1 MKKLFMQF
9 FITFFTLLIL
19 IGGFVFIID
28 PFYHYHAPTA
38 GIAAYMSRQVYQ
50 TPGAALHFEYD
61 SAIVGSSMTEN
72 FRSSW
77 FEELNLHT
85 LKLSYSGA
93 RSLDIRGILDM
104 VYESGNE
111 IKYIFMDVND
121 YQLSTEPNQRYT
133 NPPEYLYNNV
143 WWQDAEYLWNNDVF
157 WMSAGRLAENITGN
171 QPDLDD
177 AYTWED
183 PELFGA
189 ERVKD
194 DCRSYIDE
202 LTQKRQDGSL
212 EPYDID
218 ELYEWCNGNLDNII
232 PVIDAHPETEFIIFY
247 PPYSIL
253 YWEEQLLS
261 GQLDG
266 TLQIYKHSI
275 EELMQHDNVRV
286 CYFQDEEKIITN
298 LDNYRDV
305 CHYTPQINRYIFDC
319 ISNGER
325 EITPDN
331 IEEHFSNMYAIASE
345 YPYDEIWTE

>member
-1 MKKLFMQF
+1 MKKLFAQF
-9 FITFFTLLIL
+9 FITVFTLLIL

-28 PFYHYHAPTA
+28 PFYHYHAPMA
-38 GIAAYMSRQVYQ
+38 GTAAYMNHQVYQ
-50 TPGAALHFEYD
+50 TPGAASHFKYD
-61 SAIVGSSMTEN
+61 SAIVGTSMTEN

-77 FEELNLHT
+77 FEEMNLHT
-85 LKLSYSGA
+85 IKLSYSGA
-93 RSLDIRGILDM
+93 HSLDIKAVLDK

-121 YQLSTEPNQRYT
+121 YQLSTEPSQRYT

-157 WMSAGRLAENITGN
+157 WMSAGRVAENITDH

-183 PELFGA
+183 PALFGA
-189 ERVKD
+189 ERVKE
-194 DCRSYIDE
+194 DCRTYIDE
-202 LTQKRQDGSL
+202 LTQKRQNGSL

-218 ELYEWCNGNLDNII
+218 ELFEWCNGNLDNII
-232 PVIDAHPETEFIIFY
+232 PVIDSHPETEFIIFY

-266 TLQIYKHSI
+266 TLQIYQHSI

-286 CYFQDEEKIITN
+286 FYFQDEEEIITN

-305 CHYTPQINRYIFDC
+305 CHHTPQINMYIFYC

-325 EITPDN
+325 VITPEN
-331 IEEHFSNMYAIASE
+331 IEEHFTNMYTIASE
-345 YPYDEIWTE
+345 YPYDEIWAE